1 MSRGFESHALR
12 TVFAP
17 LSTPGQAPSRFAPEM
32 SGCALHMLPWLNRR
46 MPPHSPDID
55 EPAGDPAA
63 RRTAARGPRPKKL
76 ATIARHGRLKRSNPV
91 ATGLKILASTL
102 AVALVSGGIV
112 AGIALWDVAATVK
125 PGVAL
130 VDAQG
135 ETVTDLPAIGAYPGG
150 VNLLIV
156 GSDSRAGQD
165 PVFGD
170 AEEETGNL
178 NDVTMLVHI
187 SEDHSNATVVSFP
200 RDMFVSI
207 PSCPD
212 PTGGSFDSMSRQKIN
227 TSLSY
232 GGLACTALTVSQL
245 TGLEIPFAAEVQFSG
260 VMAMSTALGG
270 VTVCVADP
278 IEDEYTNTF
287 LSAGE
292 HTLEGYEALQF
303 LRTRHGVGDGSDL
316 SRISNQ
322 QVFLSAMMQQVKSAE
337 TLTNPAILYSLA
349 KAAAQ
354 NMQLSDS
361 LTSLDT
367 MIAIAMTLREVDLSN
382 IAFVQ
387 YPNEAVEGGVEPID
401 DAATALFAALA
412 NDQPIQLTG
421 ATGAGAVAN
430 PADPAPADPAEGA
443 DAGADPAATAPPA
456 DATDTSAGAVVLPSS
471 VQGQTADQR
480 TCSRGR
486 TLEDQ

>member
-1 MSRGFESHALR
+1 
-12 TVFAP
+12 
-17 LSTPGQAPSRFAPEM
+17 
-32 SGCALHMLPWLNRR
+32 
-46 MPPHSPDID
+46 MPPHTPDID

-63 RRTAARGPRPKKL
+63 RRAAVKTARPKKL

-91 ATGLKILASTL
+91 VTGLKIVASTL

-112 AGIALWDVAATVK
+112 AGIALWDVAASVK

-130 VDAQG
+130 VGSDGQA
-135 ETVTDLPAIGAYPGG
+135 VTAELPAIGAYPGG

-178 NDVTMLVHI
+178 NDVTMLLHI

-212 PTGGSFDSMSRQKIN
+212 PEGGSFSSMTRQKIN

-367 MIAIAMTLREVDLSN
+367 MTAIAMTLRDVDLAN

-387 YPNEAVEGGVEPID
+387 YPNAAVEGGVEPIT
-401 DAATALFAALA
+401 DAADALFAALS
-412 NDQPIQLTG
+412 NDQPIQLSG

-430 PADPAPADPAEGA
+430 PADPVPADPVEGA
-443 DAGADPAATAPPA
+443 DAGADPAATTPPA
-456 DATDTSAGAVVLPSS
+456 DATDTVAQAPVVLPST

-486 TLEDQ
+486 TLDDQ

>member
-1 MSRGFESHALR
+1 MN
-12 TVFAP
+12 
-17 LSTPGQAPSRFAPEM
+17 
-32 SGCALHMLPWLNRR
+32 PWLNRR
-46 MPPHSPDID
+46 MPPHSTDID
-55 EPAGDPAA
+55 EPAGDAAA

-76 ATIARHGRLKRSNPV
+76 ATIARHGRLKRSNPIT
-91 ATGLKILASTL
+91 TGLKIVASTL

-130 VDAQG
+130 VDSQG
-135 ETVTDLPAIGAYPGG
+135 EAVTDLPAIGAYPGG

-200 RDMFVSI
+200 RDMFVPI

-212 PTGGSFDSMSRQKIN
+212 PSGGSFDSMSRQKIN

-337 TLTNPAILYSLA
+337 TLTNPGILYSLA

-367 MIAIAMTLREVDLSN
+367 MIAIAMTLREVDLAN

-387 YPNEAVEGGVEPID
+387 YPNAAVEGGVEPID
-401 DAATALFAALA
+401 DAATALFEALG
-412 NDQPIQLTG
+412 NDQPIQLSG

-430 PADPAPADPAEGA
+430 PTDPTAVDPAEGA

-456 DATDTSAGAVVLPSS
+456 DATDTSAGGAVVLPST
-471 VQGQTADQR
+471 VTGQTADQR

-486 TLEDQ
+486 TLDDQ

>member
-1 MSRGFESHALR
+1 
-12 TVFAP
+12 
-17 LSTPGQAPSRFAPEM
+17 
-32 SGCALHMLPWLNRR
+32 
-46 MPPHSPDID
+46 MPPHTPDID
-55 EPAGDPAA
+55 EPAGDPAV
-63 RRTAARGPRPKKL
+63 RSAAASRPRAKKL

-91 ATGLKILASTL
+91 LTGLKIVASTL

-112 AGIALWDVAATVK
+112 AGIALWDVAASVK

-130 VDAQG
+130 VDSQG

-170 AEEETGNL
+170 EEEETGNL
-178 NDVTMLVHI
+178 NDVTMLLHI

-212 PTGGSFDSMSRQKIN
+212 PAGGSFSSMTRQKIN

-367 MIAIAMTLREVDLSN
+367 MTAIAMTLRDVDLGN

-387 YPNEAVEGGVEPID
+387 YPNVAVEGGVEPIE
-401 DAATALFAALA
+401 DAATALFDALRA
-412 NDQPIQLTG
+412 DQPIQLTG
-421 ATGAGAVAN
+421 ATGSGSVAN
-430 PADPAPADPAEGA
+430 PADPAPTDPVEGADPATDPA
-443 DAGADPAATAPPA
+443 ATDPAATAPPA
-456 DATDTSAGAVVLPSS
+456 DATAPVALPST

-486 TLEDQ
+486 TLDDQ

>member
-1 MSRGFESHALR
+1 
-12 TVFAP
+12 
-17 LSTPGQAPSRFAPEM
+17 
-32 SGCALHMLPWLNRR
+32 
-46 MPPHSPDID
+46 MPPHAPEVD
-55 EPAGDPAA
+55 EPSPERSTKRRPA
-63 RRTAARGPRPKKL
+63 KL
-76 ATIARHGRLKRSNPV
+76 ATIARHGRLKRSNPF
-91 ATGLKILASTL
+91 ATGFKILASTL

-112 AGIALWDVAATVK
+112 AGIALWDVAASVK

-130 VDAQG
+130 VGADGQD
-135 ETVTDLPAIGAYPGG
+135 VTAAALPAIGAYPGG

-170 AEEETGNL
+170 ETVETGNL

-200 RDMFVSI
+200 RDLFVSI

-212 PTGGSFDSMSRQKIN
+212 PEGGSFSSMSRQKIN

-287 LSAGE
+287 LAAGE

-367 MIAIAMTLREVDLSN
+367 MTAIAMTLREVDLAN

-387 YPNEAVEGGVEPID
+387 YPNAAVENGVEPIEP
-401 DAATALFAALA
+401 AATALFEALS

-421 ATGAGAVAN
+421 ATGAGSVAN
-430 PADPAPADPAEGA
+430 PAGPVPADPAEAA
-443 DAGADPAATAPPA
+443 DPAADPAATTVPT
-456 DATDTSAGAVVLPSS
+456 DASASGPVVLPST

-486 TLEDQ
+486 TLDDQ

>member
-1 MSRGFESHALR
+1 M
-12 TVFAP
+12 
-17 LSTPGQAPSRFAPEM
+17 
-32 SGCALHMLPWLNRR
+32 
-46 MPPHSPDID
+46 
-55 EPAGDPAA
+55 
-63 RRTAARGPRPKKL
+63 
-76 ATIARHGRLKRSNPV
+76 
-91 ATGLKILASTL
+91 KIVASTL

-112 AGIALWDVAATVK
+112 AGIALWDVAASVK

-130 VDAQG
+130 VDSQG
-135 ETVTDLPAIGAYPGG
+135 EAVTDLPAIGAYPGG

-156 GSDSRAGQD
+156 GSDSRDGQD
-165 PVFGD
+165 QRFIDPEVD
-170 AEEETGNL
+170 ASGNL

-200 RDMFVSI
+200 RDMFVPI

-212 PTGGSFDSMSRQKIN
+212 PEGGSFDSMSRQKLN

-337 TLTNPAILYSLA
+337 TLTNPGILYSLA
-349 KAAAQ
+349 KAAAK

-367 MIAIAMTLREVDLSN
+367 MIAIAMTLRDVDLSN

-387 YPNEAVEGGVEPID
+387 YPNAAVEGGVEPID
-401 DAATALFAALA
+401 DAAAALFEALG

-421 ATGAGAVAN
+421 ATGSGAVAN
-430 PADPAPADPAEGA
+430 PIDPTAVDPAEGA
-443 DAGADPAATAPPA
+443 DAGADPADPAATAPPA
-456 DATDTSAGAVVLPSS
+456 DATDPAAGGAVVLPSS
-471 VQGQTADQR
+471 VTGQTADQR

-486 TLEDQ
+486 TLDDQ

>member
-1 MSRGFESHALR
+1 M
-12 TVFAP
+12 
-17 LSTPGQAPSRFAPEM
+17 
-32 SGCALHMLPWLNRR
+32 
-46 MPPHSPDID
+46 
-55 EPAGDPAA
+55 
-63 RRTAARGPRPKKL
+63 
-76 ATIARHGRLKRSNPV
+76 ARHGRLKRSSPV

-156 GSDSRAGQD
+156 GSDSREGQD
-165 PVFGD
+165 ERFIDPEVE
-170 AEEETGNL
+170 ATGNL